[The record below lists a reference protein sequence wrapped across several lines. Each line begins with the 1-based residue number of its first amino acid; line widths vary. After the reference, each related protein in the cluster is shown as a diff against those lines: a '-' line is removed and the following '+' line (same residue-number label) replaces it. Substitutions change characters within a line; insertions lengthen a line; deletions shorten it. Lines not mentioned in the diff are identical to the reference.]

1 MNVILITKQEAQY
14 LRERGYESYI
24 HISSKTHKG
33 KAKKYYLT
41 ENERVLNKLYNY
53 REKNIV

>member
-1 MNVILITKQEAQY
+1 MILITKQEAQY